1 MWKKQAD
8 FCALKCKKCDEDKT
22 IFCKAYRAKCST
34 LCLSSNSFM
43 HDWAKEFMVVPT
55 VKKWETGKGSSLES
69 CLQHCTH
76 GYCHLFHKGLP
87 NTISYQYWGANCCW
101 AALWG
106 ISKWNSTYKSAW
118 VFWKLK
124 LRERHMWGRSTSVC
138 FCLQTIMAQQL
149 NQILDCQYA

>member
-1 MWKKQAD
+1 MWWRYQIRQYFVKHIELNVQHSV
-8 FCALKCKKCDEDKT
+8 CLP
-22 IFCKAYRAKCST
+22 IH
-34 LCLSSNSFM
+34 LCM
-43 HDWAKEFMVVPT
+43 TGQEFMVVPT

-76 GYCHLFHKGLP
+76 GYCHLFLKGLP